1 VVLVNPKV
9 LLLQYLLL
17 NIFKCDL
24 VLSNE
29 TKWNGRKSLSNH
41 LWFFWIYDSSC
52 VWRYFGIWVILKS
65 TGNTIEPQK
74 ALKSWAMVGH
84 ACNPSYSGGWRS
96 RGSQF
101 EASLGK

>member
-29 TKWNGRKSLSNH
+29 TK
-41 LWFFWIYDSSC
+41 
-52 VWRYFGIWVILKS
+52 
-65 TGNTIEPQK
+65 
-74 ALKSWAMVGH
+74 
-84 ACNPSYSGGWRS
+84 
-96 RGSQF
+96 
-101 EASLGK
+101 